1 MPTESTSAVAYVCVY
16 IYIYTH
22 LCRKM
27 SATRAPIL
35 FGALQG
41 CETVVDYLSL
51 YISLCIRRCVCVCV
65 CVWGGMSLSVC
76 LSVSICVFVSVCI
89 CTCMCVL
96 KASKTHLQDMYL
108 FTTACISCCISTGTE
123 SDRDRERS
131 HYILCSDSCAHSFVP
146 VVTGVVVATCG

>member
-1 MPTESTSAVAYVCVY
+1 MC

-22 LCRKM
+22 TCVGKCRPRGPPYFLGRCKGVKLW
-27 SATRAPIL
+27 SIT
-35 FGALQG
+35 
-41 CETVVDYLSL
+41 YLS
-51 YISLCIRRCVCVCV
+51 ISLCVFVGVCVCV
-65 CVWGGMSLSVC
+65 GGMSLSVC